1 MSFIFSNMEFLERTC
16 LQDVFSPVSHFHW
29 SFSPFVGTVCVDIPG
44 FFKFP
49 QYGKVSPSSQT
60 LLLRQASSFSP
71 YASHSWIILDL
82 FIKLFITLSSI
93 LSPSLPVALKGCLVP
108 ACSGSRIQ
116 KPAVQ
121 LKPRPVPLGLCV
133 ARMGSV
139 MPLPSGPRP
148 IPGLQPMFCNM
159 RLPMLVSGIGG
170 AFSPTNPEG
179 AVEPRG
185 AAFRLRLTS
194 PVHREPRCP
203 LVCLLAVFT
212 EQLLRC
218 PLSDLE
224 SQCNCPCSLLEPGLN
239 QGSWESWLC
248 LPSLSLKL

>member
-1 MSFIFSNMEFLERTC
+1 MSSLLQLSLC
-16 LQDVFSPVSHFHW
+16 LWEVFA
-29 SFSPFVGTVCVDIPG
+29 DIPG

-49 QYGKVSPSSQT
+49 QYGKVSVITDSVAKTSLIPSLLTTHIPGLFWNFFYLFVTVSSFLSP
-60 LLLRQASSFSP
+60 LLLVALG
-71 YASHSWIILDL
+71 A
-82 FIKLFITLSSI
+82 LSC
-93 LSPSLPVALKGCLVP
+93 PSLLQ
-108 ACSGSRIQ
+108 GSVSRNQ
-116 KPAVQ
+116 VVQ

-133 ARMGSV
+133 ALMGSV

-148 IPGLQPMFCNM
+148 IPGLQPMLCNM
-159 RLPMLVSGIGG
+159 RLPMLLSGMGG
-170 AFSPTNPEG
+170 AFSPTTPEG

-218 PLSDLE
+218 PLSDRG
-224 SQCNCPCSLLEPGLN
+224 SQCNCPCSLLEPELN
-239 QGSWESWLC
+239 HGS
-248 LPSLSLKL
+248 